1 VEPAAIRPFVN
12 AVALELTIAASILAT
27 TAIIVGRPPPV

>member
-1 VEPAAIRPFVN
+1 VEPAALRPFVK

-27 TAIIVGRPPPV
+27 TAILVGRPPPV